1 MWLAFNSYACL
12 YYSQH
17 LWLWVAVTTKAF
29 FSALNNI
36 FRNRILV
43 DMETSMAAR
52 VETVTI
58 LQLSLK

>member
-17 LWLWVAVTTKAF
+17 LWVAVTTKAF
-29 FSALNNI
+29 FSALNII
-36 FRNRILV
+36 FRNHIPIN
-43 DMETSMAAR
+43 METSMAAR